1 MVLVLVSKY
10 RPLIHDPD
18 ASLTEFRCMGRYTAD
33 LIIKAT
39 LCHLMQNYKLSMLGS
54 QDEWVRDKESWISHP
69 DFYIAC
75 IRK

>member
-1 MVLVLVSKY
+1 
-10 RPLIHDPD
+10 
-18 ASLTEFRCMGRYTAD
+18 MGRYAAD

-69 DFYIAC
+69 NFHIAC

>member
-1 MVLVLVSKY
+1 MIY
-10 RPLIHDPD
+10 DPD
-18 ASLTEFRCMGRYTAD
+18 APLTGSRCMGRYAAD

-69 DFYIAC
+69 NFQIAC
-75 IRK
+75 IKR